1 MISKN
6 EGEKYKEKFELDYFI
21 ETSAK
26 TGMNAQEI
34 FIEAAKILYNDY
46 TFYKK
51 EKKNKVKDNKENI
64 LLLFIYYIINET
76 IKFCVLKD

>member
-26 TGMNAQEI
+26 SGKNAQEI

-51 EKKNKVKDNKENI
+51 EKKNKVKDNKETNAKLTEKKEI
-64 LLLFIYYIINET
+64 E
-76 IKFCVLKD
+76 KKKKCC

>member
-51 EKKNKVKDNKENI
+51 EKKNKDNKENI
-64 LLLFIYYIINET
+64 LL
-76 IKFCVLKD
+76 